1 MLKAMRHGS
10 SEPGPSGDRRT
21 VPREPACLGQAGNS
35 ETEGLLAAQGGKT
48 RIGIVVPTD
57 RKNLAWRAFYGFW
70 SAVGVIKTAAPTVK
84 AIRANDGGTLMV
96 IVGTSALIA
105 PIVGIGLAAVE
116 SIAVAAS
123 FVATAMEKRQT
134 ARALKQAD
142 RRQLEAIRALM
153 GHVRRCREEA
163 TRPRCLARLRPSPAS
178 ILEDIAPDEAGA
190 RAPGEPLLPAAP
202 DAQTDAQTDAE
213 TGALQRTAH
222 DAIVDR
228 MLSAA
233 RDRDAHTAV
242 VEAGLTLS
250 RDTVVQGA
258 LVGSATAETLKDLA
272 VHLFFSLKQAAL
284 STPILSALMGAAHMV
299 TGGVSLWRAL
309 RDLGRQNGTI
319 ATFSAAKRRLRETL
333 DGALSQ
339 RECKHKHRIASHVG
353 TVVLNTYERTRRD
366 HRGSAIRSAV
376 WSGLRILYGA
386 GSAALGITSLAVLL
400 GLVTGGAAIPIVIA
414 ALGTGWLLFAGYRLL
429 VSKRMK
435 AREQREAATFAEAMH
450 DMTGHADL
458 ACGLRACTLPQLESL
473 PSLHPL
479 LNVDSN
485 TYYRAALFAKHLHIE
500 GEAYKNAD
508 TDMKAAR
515 LQTSAALQLIGV
527 PREVTQ
533 LLKRSSIETSYSW
546 IVGYLGGNDNRAL
559 VDTDPAVVSAMAAV
573 RKGDHD
579 SLAVAAAAIVEP
591 RA

>member
-21 VPREPACLGQAGNS
+21 VPREPPCVGQAGNP
-35 ETEGLLAAQGGKT
+35 EREGLLAAQGGKT

-70 SAVGVIKTAAPTVK
+70 SAVGAIKTAAPTVK
-84 AIRANDGGTLMV
+84 AIRANDGGTLMA

-116 SIAVAAS
+116 SIVVAAS

-142 RRQLEAIRALM
+142 RRQLEAIRALV
-153 GHVRRCREEA
+153 GHVHRRREEA
-163 TRPRCLARLRPSPAS
+163 TRQRCLARLRPSAAS
-178 ILEDIAPDEAGA
+178 ILEEIAPDEAGA
-190 RAPGEPLLPAAP
+190 RAPGEPLLPAV
-202 DAQTDAQTDAE
+202 DAQTDAQT
-213 TGALQRTAH
+213 GALQRAAH

-233 RDRDAHTAV
+233 RDRDAHGAV

-272 VHLFFSLKQAAL
+272 VPLFFSLKQAAL
-284 STPILSALMGAAHMV
+284 STPILSAIMGAAHMV
-299 TGGVSLWRAL
+299 TGSVSLWRAL
-309 RDLGRQNGTI
+309 RNLGRQNRTI
-319 ATFSAAKRRLRETL
+319 ATFSAATRRRRETL

-353 TVVLNTYERTRRD
+353 TAVLNTYEQTRRD
-366 HRGSAIRSAV
+366 HRGNAIRSAV

-435 AREQREAATFAEAMH
+435 AREQREATTFAEAMH

-485 TYYRAALFAKHLHIE
+485 TYYRAALFAKYLHIE
-500 GEAYKNAD
+500 GEAYKNAN
-508 TDMKAAR
+508 TDIKAAR
-515 LQTSAALQLIGV
+515 LQTSAALQLIGI

-533 LLKRSSIETSYSW
+533 LLKRSSIETSYAW

-559 VDTDPAVVSAMAAV
+559 VDTDPAVVSAVAAV

-579 SLAVAAAAIVEP
+579 SLAVVAAAIVEP
-591 RA
+591 RG